1 MRPETIRHVM
11 LRELRTVSREV
22 DAYASDELLW
32 RIVAGV
38 PNSGGTLAL
47 HIAGN
52 LQHYVG
58 AVLGGS
64 GYVRDREAEFSTR
77 GLARAEVRAQV
88 EAAAEAVDFTLA
100 DLTREEAEARYPER
114 VSGRTVRTADFLMHL
129 SVHLGYHLGQLDYH
143 RRVLDSDAEGVG
155 AISLAELPEFNGGG
169 A

>member
-1 MRPETIRHVM
+1 MRPETIRHLL
-11 LRELRTVSREV
+11 LRELRTVAREV
-22 DAYASDELLW
+22 DAYPNDELLW
-32 RIVAGV
+32 RIVAGI

-77 GLARAEVRAQV
+77 DLSRAEVRAEV

-100 DLTREEAEARYPER
+100 NLTGEQAEARYPER
-114 VSGRTVRTADFLMHL
+114 VSGRNVRTADFLMHL

-143 RRVLDSDAEGVG
+143 RRLLHSDAEGVG
-155 AISLAELPEFNGGG
+155 AISLAEIPEFNRGDG
-169 A
+169 